1 MATWAA
7 AAAEVAEEM
16 NPACMRAA
24 ATSLSWVY
32 SPSALGPH
40 SWRCF
45 TWGGVRP
52 GGKGEEARKRGQG
65 GDT

>member
-1 MATWAA
+1 
-7 AAAEVAEEM
+7 
-16 NPACMRAA
+16 MRAA

-40 SWRCF
+40 SGRGF